1 MIENEAEIRPASGL
15 STGAL
20 APLYGW
26 YRWTYRFCRT
36 KPLGAI
42 GGFITVVLRHALK
55 NAILPVITVSGYQF
69 ARALGGVIIVETIF
83 VVPGLGRFVIESILH
98 RDFVVLQAVI
108 LLTAAVVLFLNLV
121 IDMLY
126 GVLDPR
132 IRYQ

>member
-1 MIENEAEIRPASGL
+1 M
-15 STGAL
+15 
-20 APLYGW
+20 
-26 YRWTYRFCRT
+26 
-36 KPLGAI
+36 
-42 GGFITVVLRHALK
+42 
-55 NAILPVITVSGYQF
+55 
-69 ARALGGVIIVETIF
+69 GGVVIVETIF
-83 VVPGLGRFVIESILH
+83 VVHGLGRFVIESILH

>member
-1 MIENEAEIRPASGL
+1 MLFRS
-15 STGAL
+15 
-20 APLYGW
+20 
-26 YRWTYRFCRT
+26 
-36 KPLGAI
+36 
-42 GGFITVVLRHALK
+42 
-55 NAILPVITVSGYQF
+55 
-69 ARALGGVIIVETIF
+69 GVIIVETIF
-83 VVPGLGRFVIESILH
+83 VVPGMGRCVIESILH

>member
-1 MIENEAEIRPASGL
+1 M
-15 STGAL
+15 
-20 APLYGW
+20 
-26 YRWTYRFCRT
+26 
-36 KPLGAI
+36 
-42 GGFITVVLRHALK
+42 
-55 NAILPVITVSGYQF
+55 
-69 ARALGGVIIVETIF
+69 IIVETIF